1 VQKCAAFFVFCWNLE
16 WCAYKLNSKPLV
28 ILNLFQD
35 NKPALNIILKQVQDD
50 DCSDNQTAVPSHIAF
65 SRDSR
70 LIKMAAR
77 FAWRLMLAR
86 STVSPGAWSPLL

>member
-1 VQKCAAFFVFCWNLE
+1 MQKCAAFFIVCCDLE
-16 WCAYKLNSKPLV
+16 WRAYNLNSKPLV
-28 ILNLFQD
+28 ILNVFQD

-70 LIKMAAR
+70 LIRIAAR
-77 FAWRLMLAR
+77 FA
-86 STVSPGAWSPLL
+86 